1 MEIMINMKR
10 MGKRRNAITRVPF
23 HLEHCPATVGELLE
37 ETVKTCVKEY
47 RERQEN
53 MDVIRFFSREEI
65 ADKAAAGK
73 VAFGINYGERQPDLW
88 QALESA
94 RQAFED
100 GIAVIFIDG
109 QEQEHLTDNVAIT
122 PESDITF
129 VKMTLLAGRMW

>member
-1 MEIMINMKR
+1 MEVMINMKR
-10 MGKRRNAITRVPF
+10 MSKRQNDIARVPF
-23 HLEHCPATVGELLE
+23 HLEHCPATVGELLD
-37 ETVKTCVKEY
+37 ETVKTCVMEY

-53 MDVIRFFSREEI
+53 ADVIRFFSKEEI

-73 VAFGINYGERQPDLW
+73 VSFGLNYGERQPDLW

-100 GIAVIFIDG
+100 GIAMIFIDG
-109 QEQEHLTDNVAIT
+109 QEQQHLADNVEIT